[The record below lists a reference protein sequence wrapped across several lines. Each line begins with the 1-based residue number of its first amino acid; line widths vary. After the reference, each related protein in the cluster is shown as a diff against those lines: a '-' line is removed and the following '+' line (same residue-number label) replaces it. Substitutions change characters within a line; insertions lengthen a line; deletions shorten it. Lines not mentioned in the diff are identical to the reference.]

1 MGQTRRPISR
11 AQGASGN
18 WDVIRGG
25 WPKVVEIRVGL
36 SMWEELSMPE
46 QVMSEMDGRYVRIR
60 GT

>member
-1 MGQTRRPISR
+1 M
-11 AQGASGN
+11 
-18 WDVIRGG
+18 RGG